1 MPEVDDTLTIRRAD
15 LDSAI
20 TSGVLT
26 PKNVDDLIAFVTRG
40 DQSNAAQS
48 EDEQFR
54 LVSGFSDIFVTVG
67 LALFLGALGFLLS
80 VFVIPVAAWLLAEV
94 FTRRKR
100 MALPSIAL
108 LLTFSLSVSF
118 IAAALFADGF
128 KYQSS
133 ANGIYGG
140 DLAVVALMTG
150 VAVGLHWLRFRV
162 PITVAAGAAALVV
175 LVYGLSQLA
184 FSSITAQNNAYII
197 LLLGLAVFAAAM
209 FFDIQD
215 RARRTRNTDVAF
227 WLHLLAAPL
236 IVHPLLK
243 SFASLDAMTAGQA
256 VAILA
261 VFALLSIVA
270 LVVDRRSLLVSSL
283 LYLGYAIAVVFRAS
297 TLGGQSAAVAV
308 LLVGAIVLVLS
319 LAWRPLRTK
328 LLQIM
333 PFGITSR
340 VPVANA
346 VYPKAKAN
354 S

>member
-1 MPEVDDTLTIRRAD
+1 MSHTDDTLTIRRAD
-15 LDSAI
+15 LDAAISA
-20 TSGVLT
+20 GVLT
-26 PKNVDDLIAFVTRG
+26 PKNVDDLLTFVTHG
-40 DQSNAAQS
+40 DQSKTGQS

-67 LALFLGALGFLLS
+67 LALFIGALGFLLS
-80 VFVIPVAAWLLAEV
+80 VFVVPVAAWLLAEV

-108 LLTFSLSVSF
+108 LLTFAVSVSF
-118 IAAALFADGF
+118 ISATLFAETLMKNSALDGPVP
-128 KYQSS
+128 Q
-133 ANGIYGG
+133 
-140 DLAVVALMTG
+140 DLIVIALCTG
-150 VAVGLHWLRFRV
+150 VAVALHWWRFRV
-162 PITVAAGAAALVV
+162 PITVAAGAAAAVGLVF
-175 LVYGLSQLA
+175 GLIQ
-184 FSSITAQNNAYII
+184 SILPANAVQTYPYVI

-209 FFDIQD
+209 YFDMQD

-270 LVVDRRSLLVSSL
+270 LIVDRRSLLVSSL
-283 LYLGYAIAVVFRAS
+283 LYLGYATAVVFRAS
-297 TLGGQSAAVAV
+297 SLGGQSAAVAV

-319 LAWRPLRTK
+319 LAWRPLRGW
-328 LLQIM
+328 LLQIL
-333 PFGITSR
+333 PQTITSR
-340 VPVANA
+340 VPIANA
-346 VYPKAKAN
+346 IYPKAKAN
-354 S
+354 T